1 MSLRYAILGFLS
13 STPGTGYR
21 IAQEFAAGAG
31 SFWSALPSQIY
42 PDLRALEQAG
52 LIEGEVDAS
61 DRMGRR
67 LFRPTQAGLA
77 ALRAWVEAAPEY
89 PPERDA
95 ERVQLLF
102 LDHDRAA
109 LRRHLEA
116 HRAHHAAKQEAWRAM
131 LAATLNG
138 THPQMAAR
146 LAARPAEEHAY
157 MLWTKRLAFQGNIAR
172 AAQEIAW
179 AENALA
185 ELNARDPSGSD

>member
-42 PDLRALEQAG
+42 PELRALEEAG
-52 LIEGEVDAS
+52 LIAGEIDQSDRLGRRTFRLTKEGE
-61 DRMGRR
+61 
-67 LFRPTQAGLA
+67 T
-77 ALRAWVEAAPEY
+77 ALRSWVEAPPEY

-102 LDHDRAA
+102 LDHDPHA
-109 LRRHLEA
+109 LRRHLER
-116 HRAHHAAKQEAWRAM
+116 HRDHHAGKQYEWRTQ
-131 LAATLNG
+131 LAATLDG

-146 LAARPAEEHAY
+146 LTARATHQHAY
-157 MLWTKRLAFQGNIAR
+157 MLWTKRLAIEGNIAR
-172 AAQEIAW
+172 AEQEVRWAEEGLRELDAW
-179 AENALA
+179 A
-185 ELNARDPSGSD
+185 SGR